1 MASTYTT
8 NLGIEKITTGEQSG
22 TWGGTTNTNFDI
34 IDQAINGIETV
45 TLPAAGNS
53 GSPNTLAITDGAV
66 SSGRNKFIEFDDGGD
81 LGATAYVQLTP
92 NDAEKIVIIRNS
104 LSASRALIVFQ
115 GTYNASN
122 DFEIANGKDV
132 VLKFD
137 GAGAGATVTQ
147 VFEDLNVTALDATTV
162 AATTVDTT
170 NVEVTN
176 IKAKDG
182 TSAGSIAD
190 STGVVTIASS
200 VLTTTDINGGTIDGA
215 TIGASSATTGVFTQL
230 NVEAQGEVR
239 LEDSAGGEYVALR
252 APTTVSSN
260 LTLTLPAADG
270 SSGQALVTD
279 ASGNL
284 SFSDAGIST
293 GKAIAMAIV
302 FG

>member
-45 TLPAAGNS
+45 TLPAAGSS
-53 GSPNTLAITDGAV
+53 GSPNSLAITDGAV

-190 STGVVTIASS
+190 STGVVTLASS

-230 NVEAQGEVR
+230 NVEAQGEIR

>member
-8 NLGIEKITTGEQSG
+8 NLGIEKIATGEQSG

-45 TLPAAGNS
+45 TLASAGSS

-147 VFEDLNVTALDATTV
+147 VFEDLSVTALDATTV
-162 AATTVDTT
+162 AATTVVATDVQAT
-170 NVEVTN
+170 NV
-176 IKAKDG
+176 KANDG
-182 TSAGSIAD
+182 TAAISIAD
-190 STGVVTIASS
+190 STGVVTVASA
-200 VLTTTDINGGTIDGA
+200 VLTTADINGGTIDGA
-215 TIGASSATTGVFTQL
+215 TIGASTASTGVFTQVD
-230 NVEAQGEVR
+230 VEATGEIR
-239 LEDSAGGEYVALR
+239 LQDTTGGEYVGLQ
-252 APTTVSSN
+252 APGTVSASY
-260 LTLTLPAADG
+260 TLTLPDADG
-270 SSGQALVTD
+270 SNGQALVTD
-279 ASGNL
+279 GSGTL
-284 SFSDAGIST
+284 TFSDAGIGF
-293 GKAIAMAIV
+293 GKAIAAAFI

>member
-1 MASTYTT
+1 
-8 NLGIEKITTGEQSG
+8 
-22 TWGGTTNTNFDI
+22 
-34 IDQAINGIETV
+34 
-45 TLPAAGNS
+45 
-53 GSPNTLAITDGAV
+53 
-66 SSGRNKFIEFDDGGD
+66 
-81 LGATAYVQLTP
+81 
-92 NDAEKIVIIRNS
+92 
-104 LSASRALIVFQ
+104 
-115 GTYNASN
+115 
-122 DFEIANGKDV
+122 
-132 VLKFD
+132 
-137 GAGAGATVTQ
+137 
-147 VFEDLNVTALDATTV
+147 
-162 AATTVDTT
+162 
-170 NVEVTN
+170 TN

>member
-8 NLGIEKITTGEQSG
+8 NLGIEKIATGEQSG

-45 TLPAAGNS
+45 TLASAGSS

-81 LGATAYVQLTP
+81 LGATAFVQLTP

-104 LSASRALIVFQ
+104 LSASRSLIVFQ

-147 VFEDLNVTALDATTV
+147 VFADLNVTALDATTV

-215 TIGASSATTGVFTQL
+215 AIGGNSASTGVFTQ
-230 NVEAQGEVR
+230 VDIEATGDLR
-239 LEDSAGGEYVALR
+239 LQDTTGGEYVALQ
-252 APTTVSSN
+252 APGTVSASY
-260 LTLTLPAADG
+260 TLTLPAADG
-270 SSGQALVTD
+270 SNGQALVTNG
-279 ASGNL
+279 SGAL
-284 SFSDAGIST
+284 TFSDAGIGF
-293 GKAIAMAIV
+293 GKAIAAAFI

>member
-1 MASTYTT
+1 MPSTYTT
-8 NLGIEKITTGEQSG
+8 NLGIEKIATGEQSG

-34 IDQAINGIETV
+34 LDQAINGIETV
-45 TLPAAGNS
+45 TLPAAGSS

-81 LGATAYVQLTP
+81 LGATAFVQLTP

-104 LSASRALIVFQ
+104 LSASRSLIVFQ

-147 VFEDLNVTALDATTV
+147 VFADLNVTALDATTV
-162 AATTVDTT
+162 AATTVDAT
-170 NVEVTN
+170 NIEVTN

-190 STGVVTIASS
+190 STGVVTLASS
-200 VLTTTDINGGTIDGA
+200 VLTTTDINGGTIDD
-215 TIGASSATTGVFTQL
+215 TSIGASSPSTGIFTQI
-230 NVEAQGEVR
+230 NVPAQGEVR
-239 LEDSAGGEYVALR
+239 LEDSSGGEYVALR
-252 APTTVSSN
+252 APTTVGTN
-260 LTLTLPAADG
+260 LTLTLPSADG

-284 SFSDAGIST
+284 SFSDAGIGF
-293 GKAIAMAIV
+293 GKAIAAAFI